1 MKKLGKLHLS
11 LFGAILIALLIGSTQ
26 SVSADHSLDGKGIF
40 KDENSINLV
49 STKDSK
55 YQIHLQIEVRNSQGQ
70 LVSITES
77 NNAKYIPR
85 EIMDYVLD
93 EEFDDKEIIM
103 INKIKFEKIRYME
116 QSTPEKY
123 SFRTGYTDMLST
135 WSMNFS
141 ANFPEHGIKVLPVF
155 EVYTPHVNLAIG
167 DKFTLHW
174 TILRELN

>member
-1 MKKLGKLHLS
+1 MKKLGRLHLS
-11 LFGAILIALLIGSTQ
+11 SFSAILIALLIGSTQ
-26 SVSADHSLDGKGIF
+26 SISADHSLDGKGIF

-85 EIMDYVLD
+85 EVMDYVLD
-93 EEFDDKEIIM
+93 EEFDDKKIIM
-103 INKIKFEKIRYME
+103 INKTKFEKIRYME
-116 QSTPEKY
+116 QSTTKEYP
-123 SFRTGYTDMLST
+123 FRTSYTDVSST

-155 EVYTPHVNLAIG
+155 EVYAPAVNLAVD
-167 DKFTLHW
+167 DKFTLYW